1 MNDESVGEAA
11 FRRACG
17 NFPTG
22 IAVITTLDGD
32 ARPVGLTASS
42 FTSAAL
48 SPPMVLWTVGPH
60 ARSFDSF
67 LQASHYAVHVLHKEQ
82 QALAAHFAG
91 GSDDK
96 FARLDW
102 RTGVQGLPI
111 LPDFSVCLECAVED
125 VHPCGNQKLMI
136 GRVVNI
142 ISQDR
147 EDALVYFQS
156 EFRHIGRS

>member
-1 MNDESVGEAA
+1 MNDESVDESA

-22 IAVITTLDGD
+22 IAVITTLDDD

-48 SPPMVLWTVGPH
+48 SPPMVLWTIGPH

-67 LQASHYAVHVLHKEQ
+67 SRASHYAVHVLHKEQ

-91 GSDDK
+91 CGEDK

-102 RTGVQGLPI
+102 QTGAQGLPI
-111 LPDFSVCLECAVED
+111 LPDFSVCMECAVED

-136 GRVVNI
+136 GRVINI
-142 ISQDR
+142 ISRNR
-147 EDALVYFQS
+147 EDALVYFHS
-156 EFRHIGRS
+156 EFHYLDRS